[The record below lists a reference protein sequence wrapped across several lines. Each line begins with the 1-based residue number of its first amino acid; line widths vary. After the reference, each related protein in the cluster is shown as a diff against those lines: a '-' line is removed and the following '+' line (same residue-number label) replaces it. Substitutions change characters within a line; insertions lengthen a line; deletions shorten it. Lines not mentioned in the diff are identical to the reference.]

1 MKVLHFVD
9 TAGSDEHFFPA
20 ANMTMIEVQNN
31 TSVRVYFS
39 NSGDITDHEIDIT
52 VTADKADETALKMAE
67 YMTVGNVA
75 NGGVA
80 TFVAGSAP
88 LEDASAIAYA
98 IGADA

>member
-39 NSGDITDHEIDIT
+39 NSGDITDHEIDINT
-52 VTADKADETALKMAE
+52 V
-67 YMTVGNVA
+67 
-75 NGGVA
+75 
-80 TFVAGSAP
+80 
-88 LEDASAIAYA
+88 
-98 IGADA
+98 